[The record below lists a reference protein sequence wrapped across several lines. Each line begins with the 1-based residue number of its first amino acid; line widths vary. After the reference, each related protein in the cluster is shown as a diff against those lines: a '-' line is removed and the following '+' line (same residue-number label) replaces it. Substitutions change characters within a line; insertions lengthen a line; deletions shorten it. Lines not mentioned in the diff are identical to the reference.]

1 MAILIANIGTSDLAV
16 KIEEYF
22 IPVGFDRSEPN
33 INIDDPALTDDQ
45 KDMWNEQK
53 LRHFFVTH
61 SLCQELDVKVNL
73 DNPRNPFSFL
83 ELTEKLLNAYEKDE
97 EKWHSRIRPGRI
109 SGVIKTAVEKF
120 KVKDIYI
127 FVTRQEPLHPQDS
140 IYLFQILQKWF
151 KKQDNIHLISEII
164 PTDIPAVDLDKL
176 LNYYY
181 SVFVKYISSD
191 RELLISLKGGTP
203 QMKTAISM
211 QAFAS
216 SINKQIFIDPILSP
230 AKILAGEPSECELT
244 SYWRYM
250 RNQKYQDVKVLLE
263 KRWDFDG
270 AIQLIKQW
278 QDTLKFLDFHLDDIQ
293 ISKINYLIYQVIE
306 ALKVANSYFNLDEIT
321 AKNHSANI
329 SEKITNQFQPYC
341 LLLNL
346 YTQCRIYYELNQM
359 ANFLVG
365 ISSFYE
371 KVLETIAD
379 KLGQKQNFPSLE
391 NRYKKRDFIDD
402 CINKKKS
409 IQSNKYESW
418 LMILKGMNSL
428 NYWCSLRNKFIHHG
442 EGISQELMRKKYEER
457 NSLGHKQYYDRKD
470 LENACAPHK
479 ILDVME
485 QILDSD
491 FNLLPNNKYQKY
503 VGGDHYYIYSAVRNW
518 AIAQL
523 MNEGLQ

>member
-53 LRHFFVTH
+53 LRHFFVTD

-151 KKQDNIHLISEII
+151 KKQDNIHLIPEII

-270 AIQLIKQW
+270 AIPVSYTHL
-278 QDTLKFLDFHLDDIQ
+278 TLPTK
-293 ISKINYLIYQVIE
+293 
-306 ALKVANSYFNLDEIT
+306 
-321 AKNHSANI
+321 
-329 SEKITNQFQPYC
+329 
-341 LLLNL
+341 
-346 YTQCRIYYELNQM
+346 RI
-359 ANFLVG
+359 V
-365 ISSFYE
+365 
-371 KVLETIAD
+371 
-379 KLGQKQNFPSLE
+379 
-391 NRYKKRDFIDD
+391 
-402 CINKKKS
+402 
-409 IQSNKYESW
+409 
-418 LMILKGMNSL
+418 
-428 NYWCSLRNKFIHHG
+428 
-442 EGISQELMRKKYEER
+442 
-457 NSLGHKQYYDRKD
+457 
-470 LENACAPHK
+470 
-479 ILDVME
+479 
-485 QILDSD
+485 
-491 FNLLPNNKYQKY
+491 
-503 VGGDHYYIYSAVRNW
+503 
-518 AIAQL
+518 
-523 MNEGLQ
+523 